1 MAHGHDAELPDTRL
15 ALRAYAALLI
25 ATGLVIAGWGAMWFQ
40 FRVEGLPWGDAA
52 LIRLAGAMLIAL
64 GLWSDGL
71 AAADARTRSPLFSRF
86 IAAHIVVWL
95 MLLVQIGGPLG
106 DVPMARH
113 VAWTLL
119 AGIVSRLYLRFPI
132 PPRPRRVLSL
142 DVNVHTTGAR
152 ASAYDAYEQEIR
164 DAAAQEERNR
174 LARDLHDAVK
184 QQIFAIQTSA
194 ATAEA
199 RFDTDP
205 SGARDALARIRQS
218 AREAVA
224 EMQALLDQLRAAPLG
239 TTGLIEA
246 VRQQCEALGFRTGAD
261 IEVEVGEMPP
271 QDAFVPGAHRAIF
284 RIAQEALANVGRHA
298 RARHV
303 RVALGATPDRFELT
317 VRDDG
322 RGFDE
327 DTKAGGMG
335 VQNMQARAGE
345 IGGSVEVRSTVGA
358 GTLVTLSI
366 PLETADVRRYKRRQE
381 LAIVALI
388 GVALVGLALDLL
400 EKGPGLGIVPLVIFV
415 LLFARHARLW
425 WRLRPVDGEQALRRT
440 PRDDPRA
447 R

>member
-1 MAHGHDAELPDTRL
+1 MADPHDAELPDTRR
-15 ALRAYAALLI
+15 ALRAYAALLVT
-25 ATGLVIAGWGAMWFQ
+25 TGVIVAGWGPMWFQ

-52 LIRLAGAMLIAL
+52 LIRLAGSVLIAL
-64 GLWSDGL
+64 GLWAGGL
-71 AAADARTRSPLFSRF
+71 AAAGARARSPLFSRF

-106 DVPMARH
+106 GVPMARH
-113 VAWTLL
+113 VAWALL
-119 AGIVSRLYLRFPI
+119 AAIASLLYIRFPT
-132 PPRPRRVLSL
+132 PLRPRRLLSL
-142 DVNVHTTGAR
+142 DVHAVPTNGR
-152 ASAYDAYEQEIR
+152 APTYDAYEREIR
-164 DAAAQEERNR
+164 EAAAQEERNR

-184 QQIFAIQTSA
+184 QQIFAIQTNA

-205 SGARDALARIRQS
+205 PGARDALARIRQS

-239 TTGLIEA
+239 TTGLVEA
-246 VRQQCEALGFRTGAD
+246 IRQQCEALGFRTGAD
-261 IEVEVGEMPP
+261 VEVEVGEMPP
-271 QDAFVPGAHRAIF
+271 QDAFEPGALQAIF

-303 RVALGATPDRFELT
+303 RVALGATPGGFELT

-327 DTKAGGMG
+327 DRRAGGMG

-345 IGGSVEVRSTVGA
+345 IGGSVEVRSTNGA

-366 PLETADVRRYKRRQE
+366 PLETADVRRYRRRRE
-381 LAIVALI
+381 LGFVALI
-388 GVALVGLALDLL
+388 GVAIVGLALGLL
-400 EKGPGLGIVPLVIFV
+400 ENGPGLGIVPLVIFV
-415 LLFARHARLW
+415 LLFSRHVRAW
-425 WRLRPVDGEQALRRT
+425 WRLRPVDDEQALRRT